1 MWKSKQKQEP
11 KIDWLL
17 FAMFIYWFWIMFCY
31 VFRSLNLHRKNE
43 SNYKKKLVSPSDC
56 VWCPVFRFYYF
67 SDWKRK
73 IEKEQK
79 KIKIKDRMI
88 LVSFGSAGVDW
99 IAPAKIFRQTLEIAP
114 AAHICDKNRYQFS
127 ELDCSFI
134 DFIIYI
140 SFRLIELVLLASP
153 IRFCF
158 VSFFFSTPSSSSGVR
173 CRCLCYFVFA
183 NK

>member
-1 MWKSKQKQEP
+1 
-11 KIDWLL
+11 
-17 FAMFIYWFWIMFCY
+17 
-31 VFRSLNLHRKNE
+31 
-43 SNYKKKLVSPSDC
+43 
-56 VWCPVFRFYYF
+56 
-67 SDWKRK
+67 
-73 IEKEQK
+73 
-79 KIKIKDRMI
+79 MI

-158 VSFFFSTPSSSSGVR
+158 VSFFFFYSILFFWRSLPLFMLFCVR
-173 CRCLCYFVFA
+173 KQIVITSRRSKRRKQIEQIRCVCVCSRCSPD
-183 NK
+183 KVSV